1 MITKVAAAM
10 RTSARRLLSK
20 RDREKTM
27 FVLTVRIQNTIRS
40 YSASAIQIAIQE
52 SSAQQKLQFS
62 MAIVLTKKVA
72 KRKMGI
78 GANFHL

>member
-40 YSASAIQIAIQE
+40 YSASAIRIAIQE